1 MTPPPALDARAETR
15 RGAFATVA
23 AFLIWGIVPI
33 YWKHVGAI
41 PPIEMLGHR
50 VIWGLPA
57 LGILLLLGRGVGQ
70 VTAALRNRR
79 VVLTML
85 VSAALI
91 GINWWIFI
99 RAVAEDQVLEASLG
113 YYINPLLNVFLGCV
127 LLGERLRRLQWIAI
141 ALAAAGVAYFAIGL
155 GTVPWV
161 ALLLASTFGMYG
173 FVRKTVS
180 VAALPGLFIEV
191 LFLLLPAVLLLTV
204 LGQRGE
210 LRFFDVPRTLQLW
223 VPVAGLIT
231 ALPLWLFSYGAR
243 RLRLATVGL
252 VQFLAPTGQFLLA
265 VFLYGEPFTLDHAI
279 TFGLIWAGVL
289 LYLGDLWRGRPVKR
303 RVD

>member
-1 MTPPPALDARAETR
+1 MTSPPPLDARAETR
-15 RGAFATVA
+15 RGALATVG

-41 PPIEMLGHR
+41 PPVEMLGHR

-57 LGILLLLGRGVGQ
+57 LGVLLLLGRGGAQ
-70 VTAALRNRR
+70 VASALRNRR

-85 VSAALI
+85 VSASLI

-113 YYINPLLNVFLGCV
+113 YYINPLFNVFLGCV

-191 LFLLLPAVLLLTV
+191 LFLLLPAVLLLAV

-210 LRFFDVPRTLQLW
+210 LRFFDVPRAIQLW

-265 VFLYGEPFTLDHAI
+265 VFLYGEPFTSDHAI

-289 LYLGDLWRGRPVKR
+289 LYLGDLWRGRPAR
-303 RVD
+303 ARPN